1 MIYLIRRESGGIG
14 GAEKA
19 IIRMQQA
26 FQSKGYRCDCLFA
39 GKIISGKRLHGTRG
53 SSWLKALRFVR
64 SVNKFLSKEKDQ
76 GKSFYVISLERGIMA
91 DLYRAGDG
99 VHLEWL
105 RIKGNPWIRFFNPLN
120 WIYPCLE
127 KFSMKRARFI
137 IANSHIVADQIYR
150 YYPSF
155 QDKVK
160 VIHNGYDPSLYN
172 PKKCPKNSLKK
183 EIRIKKARKLL
194 LFVGSGWIRKGLQ
207 KAIEILAAL
216 NHSEPHQWHLM
227 VAGKGEPKE
236 WDKTILKLGQKDAV
250 SFLGVVESLTPY
262 YQFASFMILPTE
274 YDPFSNACL
283 EALACHCPV
292 ITTVHN
298 GASEIIDDGKNGIL
312 LKGIRDIE
320 NIKNFKPSGDFLR
333 KAQDYRQEIRAYLAL
348 IEFRD
353 KKDKIVKG

>member
-26 FQSKGYRCDCLFA
+26 FQSKGYRCVCLFA

-53 SSWLKALRFVR
+53 SSWLKALRFAR

-120 WIYPCLE
+120 LVYPYLE
-127 KFSMKRARFI
+127 KLSMERTRYI
-137 IANSHIVADQIYR
+137 IANSHKVADQIYR
-150 YYPSF
+150 YYPNF
-155 QDKVK
+155 KDKVQ

-172 PKKCPKNSLKK
+172 SKKYPKNSLNK
-183 EIRIKKARKLL
+183 EIKIKKGRKIL
-194 LFVGSGWIRKGLQ
+194 LFAGSGWIRKGL
-207 KAIEILAAL
+207 KKTIEILAAL
-216 NHSEPHQWHLM
+216 NRLEPDHWHLM

-236 WDKTILKLGQKDAV
+236 WDKIILKLGQKDAV
-250 SFLGVVESLTPY
+250 SFLGVVKSLTPY
-262 YQFASFMILPTE
+262 YQLANFMILPTN

-283 EALACHCPV
+283 EALACNCPV

-312 LKGIRDIE
+312 LKGNEDIE

-348 IEFRD
+348 IEFQD
-353 KKDKIVKG
+353 KKEKII